1 MAGMSDAHAF
11 LQNLALV
18 LCTAAVTTVVFQ
30 KVRQPVVFGY
40 LLAGMIVGPHTP
52 IPLAADEAMVRTL
65 SELGVILLMFSLGLE
80 FRLKR
85 VVQVAA
91 TSGIAALFETS
102 MMLGLGFLVGRAL
115 GWTTIE
121 SIFAGAMVAISSTT
135 IVARALAEQD
145 VRGRLTEIVFG
156 ILIVEDLI
164 AIFLVAVLTA
174 IAVGGGISPESL
186 GLTAIRLLAFLVG
199 LIGFGLLIVPRLIR
213 TVIKLDKS
221 ETTLVATIG
230 ICFAAALLALGF
242 GYSVAL
248 GAFIAGSLVAESG
261 ESVRIEQ
268 YVHPVRDMFV
278 AIFFVSVGMLI
289 EPKVIAEHAGAIAAF
304 VVLVIVGKVVSVT
317 VGSFLTGNGLRSSM
331 QAGMTLAQIGE
342 FSFIIAAVGLAAGVT
357 REFLYPVAVT
367 ISAITTLT
375 TPWLIRSAGPA
386 AMWVDRKLPRP
397 LQTTAALYGSWIE
410 RMQSAPAQAGRS
422 RVRGL
427 VRVLVID
434 AVLLAV
440 VIVAA
445 AVENGRINAL
455 LRTYFGVSET
465 VGLVIVTAGAL
476 IISTPLVVGIFRT
489 ARRLGFILAV
499 RALPSAGRRA
509 VDFAAAP
516 RRALVAILQ
525 LAMLMLVA
533 VPLLAVTQPF
543 LPLYPGIALIF
554 LVVVLLGIGLWRSA
568 LNLQGHAQAG
578 AQMIVSALAP
588 QVLEDES
595 DLMMKTMEHVALM
608 LPGLGDPEAMRIAV
622 NSPAVERTLAELNIR
637 GLTGATVLAITRL
650 DSRIPGEPMKLVQV
664 PSGSERLHV
673 GDILALAGSHEA
685 IRAARALLV
694 PANPIWDRRGG
705 KGPAAI
711 PPASTP
717 PASTPPASTPP
728 ASTPP
733 EAG

>member
-1 MAGMSDAHAF
+1 MAGMSDAHEF

-30 KVRQPVVFGY
+30 RLRQPVVFGY

-91 TSGIAALFETS
+91 TSGVAALFETS

-289 EPKVIAEHAGAIAAF
+289 EPRVIVEHAGEIAAL

-331 QAGMTLAQIGE
+331 QAGMSLAQIGE

-367 ISAITTLT
+367 VSAVTTLT

-410 RMQSAPAQAGRS
+410 RMQSAP
-422 RVRGL
+422 
-427 VRVLVID
+427 
-434 AVLLAV
+434 
-440 VIVAA
+440 
-445 AVENGRINAL
+445 
-455 LRTYFGVSET
+455 
-465 VGLVIVTAGAL
+465 
-476 IISTPLVVGIFRT
+476 
-489 ARRLGFILAV
+489 
-499 RALPSAGRRA
+499 
-509 VDFAAAP
+509 
-516 RRALVAILQ
+516 
-525 LAMLMLVA
+525 
-533 VPLLAVTQPF
+533 
-543 LPLYPGIALIF
+543 
-554 LVVVLLGIGLWRSA
+554 
-568 LNLQGHAQAG
+568 
-578 AQMIVSALAP
+578 
-588 QVLEDES
+588 
-595 DLMMKTMEHVALM
+595 
-608 LPGLGDPEAMRIAV
+608 
-622 NSPAVERTLAELNIR
+622 
-637 GLTGATVLAITRL
+637 
-650 DSRIPGEPMKLVQV
+650 
-664 PSGSERLHV
+664 PSGS
-673 GDILALAGSHEA
+673 LASSRAGESAGYRRRAAGSG
-685 IRAARALLV
+685 
-694 PANPIWDRRGG
+694 DRSRRSR
-705 KGPAAI
+705 K
-711 PPASTP
+711 
-717 PASTPPASTPP
+717 
-728 ASTPP
+728 
-733 EAG
+733 

>member
-1 MAGMSDAHAF
+1 MAPMSDAHAF

-30 KVRQPVVFGY
+30 RLRQPVVFGY

-52 IPLAADEAMVRTL
+52 IPLAADETMVRTL

-80 FRLKR
+80 FRLRR

-91 TSGIAALFETS
+91 TSGIAAVFETS
-102 MMLGLGFLVGRAL
+102 MMLGLGFLVGRL
-115 GWTTIE
+115 FGWTTIE

-156 ILIVEDLI
+156 ILIVEDLV

-174 IAVGGGISPESL
+174 IAAGGGISPESL

-213 TVIKLDKS
+213 TVIKLDRS

-230 ICFAAALLALGF
+230 ICFAAALLALSF

-289 EPKVIAEHAGAIAAF
+289 EPRVILDHAGAVAAL
-304 VVLVIVGKVVSVT
+304 VALVIVGKVISVT
-317 VGSFLTGNGLRSSM
+317 AGSFLTGNGLRSSM
-331 QAGMTLAQIGE
+331 QAGMSLAQIGE
-342 FSFIIAAVGLAAGVT
+342 FSFIIAAVGLAAGAT
-357 REFLYPVAVT
+357 REFLYPVAVAV
-367 ISAITTLT
+367 SAITTLT

-410 RMQSAPAQAGRS
+410 RMQSAPVQAGRL

-427 VRVLVID
+427 VRILSID

-440 VIVAA
+440 IIIAA
-445 AVENGRINAL
+445 AVESGRFNAML
-455 LRTYFGVSET
+455 GKYFGVPPV
-465 VGLVIVTAGAL
+465 VGLLIVTAGAVV
-476 IISTPLVVGIFRT
+476 IATPLVLGIFRS

-499 RALPSAGRRA
+499 RALPSAGRRT

-543 LPLYPGIALIF
+543 LPRYPGFALI
-554 LVVVLLGIGLWRSA
+554 LVVVVLLGVGLWRSA

-588 QVLEDES
+588 QLLDDDTDAMIRS
-595 DLMMKTMEHVALM
+595 MEHVALM
-608 LPGLGDPEAMRIAV
+608 LPGLGDPQVVRIAV
-622 NSPAVERTLAELNIR
+622 NSPAVDRTLAELNIR
-637 GLTGATVLAITRL
+637 GLTGATVLAITRNEP
-650 DSRIPGEPMKLVQV
+650 RIPGEPMKLVQV

-673 GDILALAGSHEA
+673 GDVLALAGSHEA
-685 IRAARALLV
+685 IRAARVLLV
-694 PANPIWDRRGG
+694 PDNPVWDRRGG
-705 KGPAAI
+705 AAAATPAKTPEEGPSGDA
-711 PPASTP
+711 
-717 PASTPPASTPP
+717 
-728 ASTPP
+728 
-733 EAG
+733 ER

>member
-1 MAGMSDAHAF
+1 MSDAHAF

-30 KVRQPVVFGY
+30 RLRQPVVFGY

-52 IPLAADEAMVRTL
+52 IPLAADEEMVRTL

-91 TSGIAALFETS
+91 TSGVAALFETS

-289 EPKVIAEHAGAIAAF
+289 EPKVIVEHAGAIAAF
-304 VVLVIVGKVVSVT
+304 VVLVIVGKVLSVT

-331 QAGMTLAQIGE
+331 QAGMSLAQIGE

-367 ISAITTLT
+367 VSAVTTLT

-410 RMQSAPAQAGRS
+410 RMQSAPPQAGRS

-445 AVENGRINAL
+445 AVESDRINAL

-465 VGLVIVTAGAL
+465 IGLIIVTAGAM
-476 IISTPLVVGIFRT
+476 IIATPLVVGIFRS

-543 LPLYPGIALIF
+543 LPLYPGIALIL

-588 QVLEDES
+588 QVLDDES

-608 LPGLGDPEAMRIAV
+608 LPGLGDPEAVRIAV

-694 PANPIWDRRGG
+694 PPNPIWDRRGG
-705 KGPAAI
+705 RGPA
-711 PPASTP
+711 PAPSAGGTP
-717 PASTPPASTPP
+717 PTK
-728 ASTPP
+728 
-733 EAG
+733 G

>member
-1 MAGMSDAHAF
+1 MPPMSDAHAF

-30 KVRQPVVFGY
+30 RLRQPVVFGY

-52 IPLAADEAMVRTL
+52 IPLAADETMVRTL

-80 FRLKR
+80 FRLRR

-102 MMLGLGFLVGRAL
+102 MMLGLGFLVGQLL

-121 SIFAGAMVAISSTT
+121 SIFVGAMIAISSTT

-174 IAVGGGISPESL
+174 IAAGGGISPESL

-199 LIGFGLLIVPRLIR
+199 LIGFGLLLVPRLIR
-213 TVIKLDKS
+213 TVIKLDRS
-221 ETTLVATIG
+221 ETTLVVTIG
-230 ICFAAALLALGF
+230 ICFAAALLAVAF

-261 ESVRIEQ
+261 ESIRIEQ

-289 EPKVIAEHAGAIAAF
+289 EPRVILAHAGAIAALVAL
-304 VVLVIVGKVVSVT
+304 VVVGKVISVT
-317 VGSFLTGNGLRSSM
+317 AGSFLTGNGLRSSM
-331 QAGMTLAQIGE
+331 QAGMSLAQIGE
-342 FSFIIAAVGLAAGVT
+342 FSFIIAAVGLAAGAT
-357 REFLYPVAVT
+357 RDFLYPVAVAV
-367 ISAITTLT
+367 SAITTLT
-375 TPWLIRSAGPA
+375 TPWLIRAAGPA
-386 AMWVDRKLPRP
+386 ALWVDRKLPRP

-410 RMQSAPAQAGRS
+410 RMQSAPREAGRS
-422 RVRGL
+422 RVRGF
-427 VRVLVID
+427 VRVLFID

-440 VIVAA
+440 VIIAA
-445 AVENGRINAL
+445 AVESGRFNAL
-455 LRTYFGVSET
+455 LGKYFGVSEV
-465 VGLVIVTAGAL
+465 VGLVLVITGAV
-476 IISTPLVVGIFRT
+476 IIATPLVLGIVRS

-499 RALPSAGRRA
+499 RALPHAGRRV
-509 VDFAAAP
+509 VDFAGAP

-543 LPLYPGIALIF
+543 LPRYPGFALIF
-554 LVVVLLGIGLWRSA
+554 VVIVLLGIGLWRSA

-588 QVLEDES
+588 QVFDDET
-595 DLMMKTMEHVALM
+595 DAMMRTMEHVALM
-608 LPGLGDPEAMRIAV
+608 LPGLGDPEVVRIAV
-622 NSPAVERTLAELNIR
+622 NSEAVNRTLAELNIR
-637 GLTGATVLAITRL
+637 GLTGATVLAITRAE
-650 DSRIPGEPMKLVQV
+650 SRAPGEPLKLVEV
-664 PSGSERLHV
+664 PSGKERLYV

-685 IRAARALLV
+685 IRAARALIV

-705 KGPAAI
+705 TSAAKSSVPPGPG
-711 PPASTP
+711 PD
-717 PASTPPASTPP
+717 
-728 ASTPP
+728 
-733 EAG
+733 GV

>member
-1 MAGMSDAHAF
+1 MASMPDAHAF

-30 KVRQPVVFGY
+30 RLRQPVVFGY

-52 IPLAADEAMVRTL
+52 IPLSADEAMVRTL

-80 FRLKR
+80 FRLRR

-102 MMLGLGFLVGRAL
+102 MMLGLGFLLGRLL

-121 SIFAGAMVAISSTT
+121 SVFAGAMVAISSTT
-135 IVARALAEQD
+135 IVARALAEQE

-174 IAVGGGISPESL
+174 IAAGGGISPESL
-186 GLTAIRLLAFLVG
+186 GLTAIRLGAFLVG

-213 TVIKLDKS
+213 TVIRLDRS

-230 ICFAAALLALGF
+230 ICFAAALLALAF

-261 ESVRIEQ
+261 ESMLIEQ
-268 YVHPVRDMFV
+268 FVHPVRDMFV

-289 EPKVIAEHAGAIAAF
+289 DPRVIVDHAGAIAAF
-304 VVLVIVGKVVSVT
+304 TVLVIGGKVLAVT
-317 VGSFLTGNGLRSSM
+317 VGSFLTGNGLRPSM
-331 QAGMTLAQIGE
+331 QAGMSLAQIGE
-342 FSFIIAAVGLAAGVT
+342 FSFIIAAVGLAAGAT
-357 REFLYPVAVT
+357 RDFLYPVAVT
-367 ISAITTLT
+367 VSAITTLT
-375 TPWLIRSAGPA
+375 TPWLIRGAGPA

-410 RMQSAPAQAGRS
+410 RIQSAPPQAGRS

-434 AVLLAV
+434 AVLLAFI
-440 VIVAA
+440 IVAA
-445 AVENGRINAL
+445 AVETGRFKAL
-455 LRTYFGVSET
+455 FSKYLGISEDFG
-465 VGLVIVTAGAL
+465 LIAVIIGAL
-476 IISTPLVVGIFRT
+476 IISTPLVIGIFRS

-499 RALPSAGRRA
+499 RALPRAGRRT

-525 LAMLMLVA
+525 LATLMLVGL
-533 VPLLAVTQPF
+533 PLLVVTQPF
-543 LPLYPGIALIF
+543 LPRYPGIALI
-554 LVVVLLGIGLWRSA
+554 LIVIVLLGFGLWRSA

-588 QVLEDES
+588 QLMDDED
-595 DLMMKTMEHVALM
+595 DTMTRTMEHVAMM
-608 LPGLGDPEAMRIAV
+608 LPGLGDPEGVRIAV
-622 NSPAVERTLAELNIR
+622 NSPAVDRTLAELNIR
-637 GLTGATVLAITRL
+637 GITGATVLAITRNEH
-650 DSRIPGEPMKLVQV
+650 REPGAPTKMVEV
-664 PSGSERLHV
+664 PSGRERLHV

-685 IRAARALLV
+685 IRAARVLLV
-694 PANPIWDRRGG
+694 PPNPVWDRRGD
-705 KGPAAI
+705 KAAAQVAA
-711 PPASTP
+711 PLEESPKAV
-717 PASTPPASTPP
+717 
-728 ASTPP
+728 
-733 EAG
+733 

>member
-30 KVRQPVVFGY
+30 RLRQPVVFGY

-52 IPLAADEAMVRTL
+52 IPLNADEAMVRTL

-91 TSGIAALFETS
+91 TSGVAALFETS

-289 EPKVIAEHAGAIAAF
+289 EPRVIVEHAGAITAL

-331 QAGMTLAQIGE
+331 QAGMSLAQIGE

-357 REFLYPVAVT
+357 RDFLYPVAVT
-367 ISAITTLT
+367 VSAITTLT

-410 RMQSAPAQAGRS
+410 RMQSAPPQAGRS

-445 AVENGRINAL
+445 AVETDRINAL

-465 VGLVIVTAGAL
+465 VGLIIVTAGAL
-476 IISTPLVVGIFRT
+476 IIATPLVVGIFRS

-509 VDFAAAP
+509 VDFAGAP

-543 LPLYPGIALIF
+543 LPLYPGIALI
-554 LVVVLLGIGLWRSA
+554 LVVILLLGIGLWRSA

-608 LPGLGDPEAMRIAV
+608 LPGLGDPEAVRIAV

-685 IRAARALLV
+685 IRAARSLLV
-694 PANPIWDRRGG
+694 PPNAIWDRRGG
-705 KGPAAI
+705 KGPA
-711 PPASTP
+711 PTP
-717 PASTPPASTPP
+717 PA
-728 ASTPP
+728 
-733 EAG
+733 AGTAPTTV

>member
-1 MAGMSDAHAF
+1 MAEMSDAHAF

-30 KVRQPVVFGY
+30 RLRQPVVFGY

-52 IPLAADEAMVRTL
+52 IPLAADEEMVRTL

-91 TSGIAALFETS
+91 TSGVAALFETS

-289 EPKVIAEHAGAIAAF
+289 EPKVIVDHAGAIAAF
-304 VVLVIVGKVVSVT
+304 VVLVIVGKVLSVT

-331 QAGMTLAQIGE
+331 QAGMSLAQIGE

-367 ISAITTLT
+367 VSAVTTLT

-410 RMQSAPAQAGRS
+410 RMQSAPPQAGRS

-445 AVENGRINAL
+445 AVESDRINAL

-465 VGLVIVTAGAL
+465 VGLIIVTAGAT
-476 IISTPLVVGIFRT
+476 IIAIPLVVGIFRS

-543 LPLYPGIALIF
+543 LPLYPGIALIL

-588 QVLEDES
+588 QVLDDES

-608 LPGLGDPEAMRIAV
+608 LPGLGDPEAVRIAV

-694 PANPIWDRRGG
+694 PPNPIWDRRGG
-705 KGPAAI
+705 KGPAPVPAAGGN
-711 PPASTP
+711 PPTKV
-717 PASTPPASTPP
+717 
-728 ASTPP
+728 
-733 EAG
+733 